1 MGVRGGSTRGE
12 GGGTRISKD
21 DVAVW
26 YYVWYRAHVQRVTSE
41 PLNLRAQK
49 AISVITKRGSK
60 RHTLHR
66 HMEGHSLRGAC
77 WNGEIPVMFTLA
89 DGDVTALQP
98 PPPHFVRSAHP
109 H

>member
-1 MGVRGGSTRGE
+1 MVRGGVLVSPKMTLQC
-12 GGGTRISKD
+12 GTTCGT
-21 DVAVW
+21 
-26 YYVWYRAHVQRVTSE
+26 RAHVQRVTSE